1 MLTFVPSI
9 PLSVKHSIFWTSFTN
24 TKTVV
29 CDQSFAFSFAGRFV
43 DKSVNMANSN
53 ADQVMETKRT
63 ETTVDVTFLH
73 CVFLKGPPQIACKAG
88 AK

>member
-63 ETTVDVTFLH
+63 ETTVDVTFLQ
-73 CVFLKGPPQIACKAG
+73 CGFLKGTPQIACMAG